1 MDYKGKRKTSC
12 YPFLIY
18 KAVAMKLTIKILNNL
33 KYKIIVILLAIL
45 IWFFVKTEDNY
56 SYSFDVP
63 IQINNLEKDHIIV
76 NDLPKNVEA
85 IFWGKGRAL
94 FSLMLRRDVSYNVD
108 VANLNGNVKIN
119 LDKGNIRMFR
129 KADVDVLNIIHPKE
143 IDVVLSKLLVKK
155 VPIVCSCDIKTLP
168 GYTMVDELRLEP
180 DSVVLKGPEKE
191 LVLISS
197 VFTEKKSFHE
207 VKRDFE
213 KKVKL
218 IKPEQTHV
226 TLDVD
231 QSKLSADIQKLME
244 KRIVEIPV
252 TVTHPP
258 GNASVSVIPST
269 LSLILEG
276 GTEILLNVTH
286 NDISAYIDYDKVVA
300 SNEKYHPAYIVTPPG
315 IRYRDVKPMRFKI
328 VVERKHGKS

>member
-1 MDYKGKRKTSC
+1 
-12 YPFLIY
+12 
-18 KAVAMKLTIKILNNL
+18 MKLTANILNNL
-33 KYKIIVILLAIL
+33 KYKITVVLLAIL

-56 SYSFDVP
+56 SYSLDVP
-63 IQINNLEKDHIIV
+63 IQINNLEKDRIIV
-76 NDLPKNVEA
+76 NDLPKKVKT

-94 FSLMLRRDVSYNVD
+94 FSLLLRRDVSYNVD
-108 VANLNGNVKIN
+108 VANLDGNVKIN

-129 KADVDVLNIIHPKE
+129 KVDVDVLNIIHPKE
-143 IDVVLSKLLVKK
+143 MHVVLSKLLVKK
-155 VPIVCSCDIKTLP
+155 VPIVSSCEIKTLP

-197 VFTEKKSFHE
+197 VFTEKKTYHE
-207 VKRDFE
+207 IKRDFQ

-218 IKPEQTHV
+218 IKPDQAHV
-226 TLDVD
+226 TLDAD
-231 QSKLSADIQKLME
+231 QSKVSVDIQKLME

-252 TVTHPP
+252 KVTHPP
-258 GNASVSVIPST
+258 NNASVMVIPST

-286 NDISAYIDYDKVVA
+286 NDVTAYIDYDKVVG
-300 SNEKYHPAYIVTPPG
+300 SKEKYHPAYIVTPPG

-328 VVERKHGKS
+328 VVERKHVRP